1 MSDSHSHS
9 HDHRHVHASIPTH
22 GAMNVSFG
30 CAVAANLLFTIF
42 EAILAF
48 KAESVGLLADAG
60 HNLSDVLGLV
70 LAWFASYL
78 VTKKAGSRFSYG
90 YRRTTILAAFI
101 NAVVLV
107 MASLYIAVQSLEKIW
122 QPAAVDAELVVL
134 VALVGILING
144 GAALLFIK
152 QSHHD
157 LNIKGAFL
165 HLAFDA
171 LISAGV
177 VISGLIIYFTGAL
190 WIDPLVGLI
199 IVAFIL
205 MMTWRMLTDALR
217 LILDAVPPNI
227 DVAAVTAFL
236 QGIPGVTAVHDLHI
250 WAMSTQENCL
260 TEHLVMPDSPLWD
273 KPNGYEMVSATLAQ
287 QFSIHH
293 VTLQVERSDSCQTQ
307 DCNEEDIHGL

>member
-1 MSDSHSHS
+1 
-9 HDHRHVHASIPTH
+9 
-22 GAMNVSFG
+22 MNLSFG
-30 CAVAANLLFTIF
+30 CAVAANLLFTVF
-42 EAILAF
+42 ESVLAF
-48 KAESVGLLADAG
+48 KAGSVGLLADAG

-78 VTKKAGSRFSYG
+78 VTRKAGERFSYG
-90 YRRTTILAAFI
+90 YRRTTILAALI

-107 MASLYIAVQSLEKIW
+107 VASLYIAYQSFEKML
-122 QPAAVDAELVVL
+122 QPAEVNAELVIL
-134 VALVGILING
+134 VALVGIVING

-177 VISGLIIYFTGAL
+177 VVSGLLIFLTGAL

-199 IVAFIL
+199 IVAVIL
-205 MMTWRMLTDALR
+205 IMTWRMLADALG

-227 DVAAVTAFL
+227 DLAAVTAFL
-236 QGIPGVTAVHDLHI
+236 QEIPGVSAVHDLHI

-260 TEHLVMPDSPLWD
+260 TAHLVMPEFPLWD
-273 KPNGYEMVSATLAQ
+273 TPNGYETISATLAQ

-307 DCNEEDIHGL
+307 DCNEEDRHGL

>member
-1 MSDSHSHS
+1 M
-9 HDHRHVHASIPTH
+9 
-22 GAMNVSFG
+22 
-30 CAVAANLLFTIF
+30 L
-42 EAILAF
+42 
-48 KAESVGLLADAG
+48 
-60 HNLSDVLGLV
+60 
-70 LAWFASYL
+70 
-78 VTKKAGSRFSYG
+78 
-90 YRRTTILAAFI
+90 
-101 NAVVLV
+101 
-107 MASLYIAVQSLEKIW
+107 
-122 QPAAVDAELVVL
+122 QPAEVNAELVIL
-134 VALVGILING
+134 VALVGIVING

-177 VISGLIIYFTGAL
+177 VFSGLLIFLTGAL

-199 IVAFIL
+199 IVAVIL
-205 MMTWRMLTDALR
+205 IMTWRMLADALG

-227 DVAAVTAFL
+227 DLAAVTAFL
-236 QGIPGVTAVHDLHI
+236 QEIPGVSAVHDLHI

-260 TEHLVMPDSPLWD
+260 TAHLVMPEFPLWD
-273 KPNGYEMVSATLAQ
+273 TPNGYETISATLAQ

-307 DCNEEDIHGL
+307 DCNEEDRHEL

>member
-1 MSDSHSHS
+1 
-9 HDHRHVHASIPTH
+9 
-22 GAMNVSFG
+22 MNLSFG
-30 CAVAANLLFTIF
+30 CAVAANLLFTVF
-42 EAILAF
+42 EAVLAF
-48 KAESVGLLADAG
+48 KAGSVGLLADAG

-78 VTKKAGSRFSYG
+78 VTRKAGERFSYG
-90 YRRTTILAAFI
+90 YRRTTILAALI

-107 MASLYIAVQSLEKIW
+107 VASLYIAYQSFEKML
-122 QPAAVDAELVVL
+122 QPAEVDAELVIL
-134 VALVGILING
+134 VALVGIVING

-177 VISGLIIYFTGAL
+177 VVSGLLIFLTGAL

-199 IVAFIL
+199 IVAVIL
-205 MMTWRMLTDALR
+205 IMTWRMLADALG

-227 DVAAVTAFL
+227 DLAAVTAFL
-236 QGIPGVTAVHDLHI
+236 QEIPGVSAVHDLHI

-260 TEHLVMPDSPLWD
+260 TAHLVMPEFPLM
-273 KPNGYEMVSATLAQ
+273 GYTQWLRKDQRDVSATI
-287 QFSIHH
+287 FDTPCY
-293 VTLQVERSDSCQTQ
+293 VTSRT
-307 DCNEEDIHGL
+307 